1 MYVCVC
7 VMFVP
12 LTLPHHSHADLSSV
26 LPEIYCQFL
35 HAEPLYGCG
44 RLYKLLS
51 LYDIASFLLPPNK
64 FYVQVQVPSA
74 QKVSFL
80 WSFPQLSRIFHCIV
94 LCVNHDLKFWIKFYY
109 TFLTRMLLLD
119 QIFNCLT
126 SHLELH
132 FNNMEFTVAQK
143 ENAHQCQCTAYL
155 H

>member
-1 MYVCVC
+1 
-7 VMFVP
+7 MFFP

-74 QKVSFL
+74 QKVSF
-80 WSFPQLSRIFHCIV
+80 FVIFSSIEQDISLYSLV
-94 LCVNHDLKFWIKFYY
+94 STMTLNF
-109 TFLTRMLLLD
+109 
-119 QIFNCLT
+119 
-126 SHLELH
+126 ELNSIIH
-132 FNNMEFTVAQK
+132 F
-143 ENAHQCQCTAYL
+143 
-155 H
+155 